1 MATKHHRTRLSS
13 VASSRAD
20 TSESASIGSRQRQS
34 KKDEAIR
41 RKLEQELS
49 KKRQSSSGGIR
60 LGRKIPGTVSA
71 LRPTQALTVKEHL
84 LVMEASQLMAAKRG
98 DCVLVV
104 DENDHLSGIFTA
116 KDIAYRVVA
125 ANGRDPRTTTV
136 ADIMTKMPMCVTADT
151 SATDALNL
159 MVSRG
164 FRHLPVCNEEGDI
177 FGLLDITKCL
187 YEALDKMERAFG
199 SSQKLVDA
207 LIGVERE
214 WSSGGPVQLTQHL
227 ESLREQMSCPDL
239 NSVLDGHVPTEVNVK
254 TNVREIARLMKEH
267 HTTAVLVTD
276 REGLAG
282 IFTTKDI
289 VLRVVA
295 AGISPATCSV
305 VRVMTPNPDCADPQ
319 TTIMEALR
327 RMNDGHYLNLPVV
340 EEGSIVGMVDVLKLT
355 YATLEQINSIQ
366 GNDGE
371 GPMWSRFWDS
381 FGENE
386 SQLSDPP
393 SVSHATS
400 HHPHL
405 RQTPSPFMARA
416 KNAISPDTS
425 SPPSQEFSASKPSV
439 SASLTAHRHN
449 NNTHDDQSTVP
460 QRPSSSKTAIGAD
473 EHRMAFKYK
482 LPNGQSHRFVLT
494 EPTFQQ
500 VVECVRPKI
509 LHDHLVAIGKD
520 EAEDDGKSIDWLTIS
535 YVDDENDEVLMTSN
549 ADVRDAMQLA
559 RKMDL
564 DRVILHVVDN
574 MAPTLYH
581 GYSIDSP
588 VTPTPPYH
596 DEERPSVPPADKP
609 THTEPEENNTIS
621 DQEED
626 VVAKKKCK
634 RRSNNSISNS
644 RSIELIGVPQD
655 LILPAAITFL
665 GVAILGAFALS
676 GTTSHYR

>member
-1 MATKHHRTRLSS
+1 
-13 VASSRAD
+13 
-20 TSESASIGSRQRQS
+20 
-34 KKDEAIR
+34 
-41 RKLEQELS
+41 
-49 KKRQSSSGGIR
+49 
-60 LGRKIPGTVSA
+60 
-71 LRPTQALTVKEHL
+71 
-84 LVMEASQLMAAKRG
+84 
-98 DCVLVV
+98 
-104 DENDHLSGIFTA
+104 
-116 KDIAYRVVA
+116 
-125 ANGRDPRTTTV
+125 
-136 ADIMTKMPMCVTADT
+136 MTKMPMCVTADT

-214 WSSGGPVQLTQHL
+214 WSSGGPVQLTQYL
-227 ESLREQMSCPDL
+227 ESLRERMSCPDL

-267 HTTAVLVTD
+267 HTTAVLVTE
-276 REGLAG
+276 RESLAG

-295 AGISPATCSV
+295 AGISPDTCSV

-327 RMNDGHYLNLPVV
+327 RMNDGHYLNLPVI

-386 SQLSDPP
+386 QTESESQLSNPL

-400 HHPHL
+400 HHPSL
-405 RQTPSPFMARA
+405 RQAPSPFMARV
-416 KNAISPDTS
+416 KNAVSPDTS
-425 SPPSQEFSASKPSV
+425 STPVQEFSEIKPNEST
-439 SASLTAHRHN
+439 SLTAFRHS
-449 NNTHDDQSTVP
+449 NNTHDDKSTIL
-460 QRPSSSKTAIGAD
+460 QRRSSSKAATAGN
-473 EHRMAFKYK
+473 EHLMAFKYK

-500 VVECVRPKI
+500 VLECVRPKI
-509 LHDHLVAIGKD
+509 LHDHLVATGND
-520 EAEDDGKSIDWLTIS
+520 EVDDDGKSTDWLTIS
-535 YVDDENDEVLMTSN
+535 YVDDENDEVLMTSD
-549 ADVRDAMQLA
+549 ADVRDSIQLA

-564 DRVILHVVDN
+564 DRVILHVVDST
-574 MAPTLYH
+574 ALTSHYR
-581 GYSIDSP
+581 YS
-588 VTPTPPYH
+588 VTPIPPHH
-596 DEERPSVPPADKP
+596 DEEKQSVPSADELI
-609 THTEPEENNTIS
+609 HTESEENNTIS
-621 DQEED
+621 DQEDE
-626 VVAKKKCK
+626 VVARKKCK
-634 RRSNNSISNS
+634 RRSNNNNISDS
-644 RSIELIGVPQD
+644 RPTELVGVPQD

-665 GVAILGAFALS
+665 GVAILSVFAFS

>member
-1 MATKHHRTRLSS
+1 MSTKHRSRLPS
-13 VASSRAD
+13 VAPSRAD
-20 TSESASIGSRQRQS
+20 TSESASLGSRQRQS

-49 KKRQSSSGGIR
+49 KKKQSNSRGIR
-60 LGRKIPGTVSA
+60 HGRKVPGTVSA

-84 LVMEASQLMAAKRG
+84 LVIEASQLMAAKRG

-125 ANGRDPRTTTV
+125 ANGIDPRTTTV

-199 SSQKLVDA
+199 SSQKLYDA
-207 LIGVERE
+207 LQGVERE
-214 WSSGGPVQLTQHL
+214 WSSGPVQLVQYM
-227 ESLREQMSCPDL
+227 EALRDRMSCPDL
-239 NSVLDGHVPTEVNVK
+239 NSVMDGNPPAEVNVK
-254 TNVREIARLMKEH
+254 TNVREVARLMKEH

-295 AGISPATCSV
+295 AGLSPDNCSV

-327 RMNDGHYLNLPVV
+327 RMNDGHYLNLPVL

-366 GNDGE
+366 GSDGE

-386 SQLSDPP
+386 HTETESQLSD
-393 SVSHATS
+393 SLSASHTAS
-400 HHPHL
+400 QQHHHRQSPH
-405 RQTPSPFMARA
+405 QPRA
-416 KNAISPDTS
+416 KNAISPDANIQEFPEITPNESASMVAHNDDNQSATS
-425 SPPSQEFSASKPSV
+425 SHQKDRSRSQNKK
-439 SASLTAHRHN
+439 T
-449 NNTHDDQSTVP
+449 DD
-460 QRPSSSKTAIGAD
+460 RI
-473 EHRMAFKYK
+473 AFKYK
-482 LPNGQSHRFVLT
+482 LPNGQSHRFMIT
-494 EPTFQQ
+494 EPTYQQ
-500 VVECVRPKI
+500 VLDMVRPKLI
-509 LHDHLVAIGKD
+509 QDHLAATG
-520 EAEDDGKSIDWLTIS
+520 EEEDDGSMDWLTIS
-535 YVDDENDEVLMTSN
+535 YVDDEDDQVLMTSDS
-549 ADVRDAMQLA
+549 DVRDALQLA
-559 RKMDL
+559 RKAGK
-564 DRVILHVVDN
+564 DRIMLFVVDRSIPN
-574 MAPTLYH
+574 TIDMLH
-581 GYSIDSP
+581 GYVVEQTVSP
-588 VTPTPPYH
+588 KTPTPIEPLDDKTQEETH
-596 DEERPSVPPADKP
+596 SDVDEQIITDSPRKSRHRTPSVEIAGIP
-609 THTEPEENNTIS
+609 
-621 DQEED
+621 QE
-626 VVAKKKCK
+626 
-634 RRSNNSISNS
+634 
-644 RSIELIGVPQD
+644 LF
-655 LILPAAITFL
+655 LPAAITFL
-665 GVAILGAFALS
+665 GVAILGVFAFS
-676 GTTSHYR
+676 RMKPHYR